1 MKTDDKILI
10 IDTSILCVY
19 LKVPQ
24 MEECGKDGDKWIYD
38 RVSQKIEEEGRH
50 NTRFVLPLATIIETG
65 NHIAHTSGDN
75 KYKLVN
81 DFADLVEKTI
91 DEETPWIA
99 FSRQAELL
107 QGENLRY
114 LLSKWRKSSIVESQ
128 SLGDA
133 SIADVANEFL
143 KMGKDVEIFT
153 GDSGLKN
160 YENPDVQKFMAVPRR
175 RQK

>member
-24 MEECGKDGDKWIYD
+24 IEECGKDGDKWNYD

-81 DFADLVEKTI
+81 AFADLVEKTI

-107 QGENLRY
+107 QGENLRN
-114 LLSKWRKSSIVESQ
+114 LLSKWRSSSIIESQ

-143 KMGKDVEIFT
+143 KMGKTVEIFT

>member
-24 MEECGKDGDKWIYD
+24 MEECGKDGDKWNYD
-38 RVSQKIEEEGRH
+38 RVSQKIVEEGRH

-75 KYKLVN
+75 NYKLVN

-160 YENPDVQKFMAVPRR
+160 YENPDVQKFMSVPRR

>member
-1 MKTDDKILI
+1 MKTEDKILI

-19 LKVPQ
+19 LKVPK
-24 MEECGKDGDKWIYD
+24 MEECGKDGDKWDYD
-38 RVSQKIEEEGRH
+38 RVSKKIAEEGQR

-65 NHIAHTSGDN
+65 NHIAHTSGES
-75 KYKLVN
+75 KFKIVN
-81 DFADLVEKTI
+81 NFADLIEKTI

-99 FSRQAELL
+99 FSRQTELL
-107 QGENLRY
+107 QGENLRN
-114 LLSKWRKSSIVESQ
+114 LISKWRSSSIAENQ

-160 YENPDVQKFMAVPRR
+160 YENPEVQKFMSVPRR